1 MKEIKKEIKRL
12 WDSGVA
18 IETIIR
24 SIPTT
29 GVLARKTIEEMR
41 LNGELKPRNK
51 HEATRLKIGILHEK
65 GYNPYEIA
73 NELAVSKRCVD
84 TCLYELGKRGRPSH
98 NHKKRKRNE
107 KTNAIMEELKK
118 YELTHREIAE
128 KYGVSKQYVYRL
140 SKELYSVTSKISPK

>member
-1 MKEIKKEIKRL
+1 MKEIKNEIKQM
-12 WDSGVA
+12 WEDGMA

-24 SIPTT
+24 SLPTT
-29 GVLARKTIEEMR
+29 ILNARNTIQEMR
-41 LNGELKPRNK
+41 INGELKPRSK
-51 HEATRLKIGILHEK
+51 HETTRLKIGILHEK

-107 KTNAIMEELKK
+107 KANAIIEELKK
-118 YELTHREIAE
+118 GNNQFSEIARE
-128 KYGVSKQYVYRL
+128 YGVSRQYVFQL
-140 SKELYSVTSKISPK
+140 HKEFLDTTV